1 MLIKTIRNTSFTL
14 IVLVLAAIA
23 LSWNHQVIIERL
35 TSLQAASP
43 PAVTSTSGSIL
54 PLQVYAES
62 SPVKVGGT
70 FEATIMT
77 KPNANLSIQLISP
90 KAGVTSV
97 FETAQTTSSG
107 YYIFQHQMSDY
118 NFVGRVSLV
127 VTVTSGETKNVRAT
141 SFILDTWGGSL
152 SSELPQTSY
161 QHPLVP

>member
-1 MLIKTIRNTSFTL
+1 MLIKSIRNTSFTL

-43 PAVTSTSGSIL
+43 PAVEPTSGNSL
-54 PLQVYAES
+54 PLQVYVES
-62 SPVKVGGT
+62 SSVKVGGT
-70 FEATIMT
+70 FKATIAT
-77 KPNANLSIQLISP
+77 KPSANLSIQLVSP

-97 FETAQTTSSG
+97 LETAKADNDG
-107 YYIFQHQMSDY
+107 YYVFQHQMSDY
-118 NFVGRVSLV
+118 NFVGRVGLV
-127 VTVTSGETKNVRAT
+127 VTTTLGETKNTRSM

-152 SSELPQTSY
+152 SNELPQTSY